1 MYRFKMSV
9 AYYEIMALDV
19 ARVEYDKEGKP
30 KVADEESIRLNQESL
45 RKAREKR
52 ENKEWTETTLSQLN
66 TNT

>member
-19 ARVEYDKEGKP
+19 ARVEYDREDKP

-45 RKAREKR
+45 RKARERHK
-52 ENKEWTETTLSQLN
+52 NTEWQESSLSDLN